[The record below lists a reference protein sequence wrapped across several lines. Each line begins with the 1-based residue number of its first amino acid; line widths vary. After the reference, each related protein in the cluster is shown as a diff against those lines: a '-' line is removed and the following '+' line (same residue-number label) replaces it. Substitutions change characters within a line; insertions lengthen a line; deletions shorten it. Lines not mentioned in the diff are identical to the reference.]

1 MCRGNLGKLNFLV
14 QKTRAKQAVYC
25 LSLQHREQ
33 QQWQQRRGK
42 KVKKE
47 EVKKRGKKS
56 ARQTEIL
63 QAATAG
69 TRKFTQPG
77 AGCCYR

>member
-47 EVKKRGKKS
+47 EVKKKR
-56 ARQTEIL
+56 
-63 QAATAG
+63 
-69 TRKFTQPG
+69 
-77 AGCCYR
+77 